1 MQEILGIS
9 KAKQGKLVRNTS
21 KIKEFGRCIN
31 KDSKKFKEVQS
42 DPIYPEE

>member
-1 MQEILGIS
+1 MQEILGIN

-21 KIKEFGRCIN
+21 KITEFGGCIN

>member
-1 MQEILGIS
+1 MQEILGIN
-9 KAKQGKLVRNTS
+9 KAKQGTLVRNTS
-21 KIKEFGRCIN
+21 KITKFGGCIN